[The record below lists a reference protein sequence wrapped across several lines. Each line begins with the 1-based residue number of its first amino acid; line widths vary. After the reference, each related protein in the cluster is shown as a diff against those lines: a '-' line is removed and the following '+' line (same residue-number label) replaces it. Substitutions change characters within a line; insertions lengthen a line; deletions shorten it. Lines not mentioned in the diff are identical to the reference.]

1 MALSNK
7 PLRRIGVMVKA
18 ANPIADI
25 LVIDDDPIIR
35 RILQRMLQSQG
46 YRVAMAETAED
57 GLEQALAITPPVI
70 LCDWRLPGTVDGLE
84 ICRRLKEYPD
94 LSMSSFLLI
103 TAHAETASRVEAL
116 EAGAD
121 DLLMKPIDMAELKAR
136 VKSGMRLC
144 QLTRDLKKQKQYL
157 ENELAE
163 AAAYVQSLLPQDTD
177 QAPVKIQTR
186 FLPSQQLGGDCFDFY
201 WLDPDYLVIYLLD
214 VSGHGLGAA
223 LLSTSVLNVLRS
235 QSLPGTNFYRPDKV
249 LESLNNMF
257 QMTDQ
262 NEKYFTIWYGV
273 YNRVNRQLMYASAG
287 HPPAV
292 LLSQPPEAEP
302 GQANGAAANG
312 AGPKGHMLEAMRLR
326 TPGMPIGM
334 MPDTSYT
341 WKRCS
346 IPDNSYLYIF
356 SDGVY
361 EVPETS
367 VAETGEILGLDSF
380 IDHIVKCPRPGQLD
394 QLISYATMPNL
405 NAAVGEEIP
414 LLDDLSLLEINFG

>member
-1 MALSNK
+1 MAPSNQF
-7 PLRRIGVMVKA
+7 LRHIDVMVKVA
-18 ANPIADI
+18 TPIADI

-46 YRVAMAETAED
+46 YRVAIAETAAD

-70 LCDWRLPGTVDGLE
+70 LCDWRLPGNVDGLE
-84 ICRRLKEYPD
+84 ICRRLKENPD

-163 AAAYVQSLLPQDTD
+163 AASYVQSLLPQDTD
-177 QAPVKIQTR
+177 KPPVKIQTR

-201 WLDPDYLVIYLLD
+201 WLDPDYLVMYLLD

-292 LLSQPPEAEP
+292 LLSPYPAAPESS
-302 GQANGAAANG
+302 NGAKPVAET
-312 AGPKGHMLEAMRLR
+312 LRLR

-346 IPDNSYLYIF
+346 IPDDSYLYIF

-361 EVPETS
+361 EVPETA

-394 QLISYATMPNL
+394 QLISYATMPIL
-405 NAAVGEEIP
+405 GTDQDNAA
-414 LLDDLSLLEINFG
+414 LLDDLSLIEINFG

>member
-1 MALSNK
+1 MEKRQHGFSGMALSNK
-7 PLRRIGVMVKA
+7 SLRRIGVMVKA

-46 YRVAMAETAED
+46 YRVAIAETAAD

-70 LCDWRLPGTVDGLE
+70 LCDWRLPGTLDGLE
-84 ICRRLKEYPD
+84 ICRQLKKHPD

-144 QLTRDLKKQKQYL
+144 QLTRDLKDQKQYL

-177 QAPVKIQTR
+177 KPPVKIQTR

-292 LLSQPPEAEP
+292 LLSQLPVKEVKPL
-302 GQANGAAANG
+302 NGAA
-312 AGPKGHMLEAMRLR
+312 KSETMQLR

-334 MPDTSYT
+334 MPDTTYT

-361 EVPETS
+361 EVPETPT
-367 VAETGEILGLDSF
+367 AETGEILGLENF
-380 IDHIVKCPRPGQLD
+380 IEHIVKCPRPGQLD

-405 NAAVGEEIP
+405 DINSNAS

>member
-1 MALSNK
+1 M
-7 PLRRIGVMVKA
+7 
-18 ANPIADI
+18 ADI

-46 YRVAMAETAED
+46 YRVAIAETAAD
-57 GLEQALAITPPVI
+57 GLEQALVITPPVI
-70 LCDWRLPGTVDGLE
+70 LCDWRLPGSIDGLE
-84 ICRRLKEYPD
+84 ICRRLKEHPD

-144 QLTRDLKKQKQYL
+144 QLTRDLKEQKQYL

-163 AAAYVQSLLPQDTD
+163 AASYVQSLLPRDTD
-177 QAPVKIQTR
+177 QPPVKIQTR

-257 QMTDQ
+257 QMTAQ

-292 LLSQPPEAEP
+292 LLSPPP
-302 GQANGAAANG
+302 PPNTTDVTANGNG
-312 AGPKGHMLEAMRLR
+312 GGAPMAETMRLR

-334 MPDTSYT
+334 MPGTTYT

-367 VAETGEILGLDSF
+367 LAETGEILGLDSF

-394 QLISYATMPNL
+394 QLISHATMPSID
-405 NAAVGEEIP
+405 VGQD
-414 LLDDLSLLEINFG
+414 LSDDLSLLEINFS

>member
-1 MALSNK
+1 MASRDK

-18 ANPIADI
+18 ADPIADI

-46 YRVAMAETAED
+46 YRVAIAETAAA

-70 LCDWRLPGTVDGLE
+70 LCDWRLPGSVDGLE
-84 ICRRLKEYPD
+84 ICRRLKEHPD

-163 AAAYVQSLLPQDTD
+163 AASYVQSLLPRDTD
-177 QAPVKIQTR
+177 KPPVKIQTR

-201 WLDPDYLVIYLLD
+201 WLDPDYLVMYLLD

-287 HPPAV
+287 HPPAI
-292 LLSQPPEAEP
+292 LLSSPPATAEKTN
-302 GQANGAAANG
+302 GNGAAVMA
-312 AGPKGHMLEAMRLR
+312 ETMRLR

-334 MPDTSYT
+334 MPNTTYT

-346 IPDNSYLYIF
+346 IPDDSYLYIF

-367 VAETGEILGLDSF
+367 VSEAGEILGLDSF
-380 IDHIVKCPRPGQLD
+380 IEHIVKCPRPGQLD
-394 QLISYATMPNL
+394 QLISHAIMPTNVDVTQDL
-405 NAAVGEEIP
+405 A
-414 LLDDLSLLEINFG
+414 DDLSLLEINFS

>member
-1 MALSNK
+1 
-7 PLRRIGVMVKA
+7 MVKA
-18 ANPIADI
+18 ANSIADI

-46 YRVAMAETAED
+46 YRVAIAETAAD
-57 GLEQALAITPPVI
+57 GLEQALVITPPVI
-70 LCDWRLPGTVDGLE
+70 LCDWRLPGSIDGLE
-84 ICRRLKEYPD
+84 ICRRLKEHPD

-144 QLTRDLKKQKQYL
+144 QLTRDLKEQKQYL

-163 AAAYVQSLLPQDTD
+163 AASYVQSLLPRDTD
-177 QAPVKIQTR
+177 QPPVKIQTR

-257 QMTDQ
+257 QMTAQ

-292 LLSQPPEAEP
+292 LLSPPPPPNTTDVTANSNGGGAPMAET
-302 GQANGAAANG
+302 
-312 AGPKGHMLEAMRLR
+312 MRLR

-334 MPDTSYT
+334 MPGTTYT

-367 VAETGEILGLDSF
+367 LAETGEILGLDSF

-394 QLISYATMPNL
+394 QLISHATMPSID
-405 NAAVGEEIP
+405 VGQD
-414 LLDDLSLLEINFG
+414 LSDDLSLLEINFS

>member
-1 MALSNK
+1 MELSNE
-7 PLRRIGVMVKA
+7 PLRPIGLMVKE

-46 YRVAMAETAED
+46 YRVAIAETAAD
-57 GLEQALAITPPVI
+57 GLKQALAITPPVV
-70 LCDWRLPGTVDGLE
+70 LCDWRLPGTIDGLE
-84 ICRRLKEYPD
+84 ICRRLKEHPD

-144 QLTRDLKKQKQYL
+144 QLTRDLKQQKQYL

-163 AAAYVQSLLPQDTD
+163 AASYVQSLLPRDTD
-177 QAPVKIQTR
+177 KPPVKIQTR

-235 QSLPGTNFYRPDKV
+235 QSLPSTNFYRPDKV

-292 LLSQPPEAEP
+292 LLSQPST
-302 GQANGAAANG
+302 AA
-312 AGPKGHMLEAMRLR
+312 PDLVETSETIRLR

-334 MPDTSYT
+334 MPDTTYT

-346 IPDNSYLYIF
+346 VPDNSYLYIF

-361 EVPETS
+361 EVPETPS
-367 VAETGEILGLDSF
+367 LAETGEILGLDNF
-380 IDHIVKCPRPGQLD
+380 IAHIVQCPRPGQLD
-394 QLISYATMPNL
+394 QLISHATMPSMNVDENL
-405 NAAVGEEIP
+405 S

>member
-1 MALSNK
+1 
-7 PLRRIGVMVKA
+7 MVKIA
-18 ANPIADI
+18 TPIADI

-46 YRVAMAETAED
+46 YRVAIAETATD
-57 GLEQALAITPPVI
+57 GLEKALAITPPVI
-70 LCDWRLPGTVDGLE
+70 LCDWRLPGNVDGLE
-84 ICRRLKEYPD
+84 ICRRLKENPD

-163 AAAYVQSLLPQDTD
+163 AASYVQSLLPRDTD
-177 QAPVKIQTR
+177 KPPVKIQTR

-201 WLDPDYLVIYLLD
+201 WLDPDYLVMYLLD

-292 LLSQPPEAEP
+292 LLSPHSTPESSNGTKPIAET
-302 GQANGAAANG
+302 
-312 AGPKGHMLEAMRLR
+312 LRLR

-346 IPDNSYLYIF
+346 IPDDSYLYIF

-361 EVPETS
+361 EVPETAM
-367 VAETGEILGLDSF
+367 AETGEILGLDSF

-394 QLISYATMPNL
+394 QLISYATMPIL
-405 NAAVGEEIP
+405 GTDEDNAA
-414 LLDDLSLLEINFG
+414 LLDDLSLIEINFG

>member
-1 MALSNK
+1 
-7 PLRRIGVMVKA
+7 MVKA

-46 YRVAMAETAED
+46 YRVAIAETAAD

-70 LCDWRLPGTVDGLE
+70 LCDWRLPGSIDGLE
-84 ICRRLKEYPD
+84 ICRRLKEHPD

-136 VKSGMRLC
+136 VKSGLRLC
-144 QLTRDLKKQKQYL
+144 QLTRDLKEQKQYL

-163 AAAYVQSLLPQDTD
+163 AASYVQSLLPRDTD
-177 QAPVKIQTR
+177 KPPVKIQTR

-201 WLDPDYLVIYLLD
+201 WLDPDYLVMYLLD

-292 LLSQPPEAEP
+292 LLSPSPPPAAKP
-302 GQANGAAANG
+302 DTGNNGAAMA
-312 AGPKGHMLEAMRLR
+312 ETMRLR

-334 MPDTSYT
+334 MPDTTYT

-346 IPDNSYLYIF
+346 IPDDSYLYIF

-380 IDHIVKCPRPGQLD
+380 IEHIVKCPRPGQLD
-394 QLISYATMPNL
+394 DLISHAIMPSIAIGQDL
-405 NAAVGEEIP
+405 A
-414 LLDDLSLLEINFG
+414 DDLSLLEINFS

>member
-1 MALSNK
+1 
-7 PLRRIGVMVKA
+7 MVKA
-18 ANPIADI
+18 ANSIADI

-46 YRVAMAETAED
+46 YRVAIAETAAD
-57 GLEQALAITPPVI
+57 GLEQALVITPPVI
-70 LCDWRLPGTVDGLE
+70 LCDWRLPGSIDGLE
-84 ICRRLKEYPD
+84 ICRRLKEHPD

-144 QLTRDLKKQKQYL
+144 QLTRDLKEQKQYL

-163 AAAYVQSLLPQDTD
+163 AASYVQSLLPRDTD
-177 QAPVKIQTR
+177 QPPVKIQTR

-257 QMTDQ
+257 QMTAQ

-292 LLSQPPEAEP
+292 LLSPPP
-302 GQANGAAANG
+302 PPNTTDVTANGNG
-312 AGPKGHMLEAMRLR
+312 GGAPMAETMRLR

-334 MPDTSYT
+334 MPGTTYT

-367 VAETGEILGLDSF
+367 LAETGEILGLDSF

-394 QLISYATMPNL
+394 QLISHATMPSID
-405 NAAVGEEIP
+405 VGQD
-414 LLDDLSLLEINFG
+414 LSDDLSLLEINFS

>member
-1 MALSNK
+1 
-7 PLRRIGVMVKA
+7 MVKA
-18 ANPIADI
+18 ADPVADI

-46 YRVAMAETAED
+46 YRVAIAETAAA

-84 ICRRLKEYPD
+84 ICRRLKEHPD

-144 QLTRDLKKQKQYL
+144 QLTRDLKQQKQYL

-163 AAAYVQSLLPQDTD
+163 AASYVQSLLPRDTD
-177 QAPVKIQTR
+177 KPPVKIQTR

-201 WLDPDYLVIYLLD
+201 WLDPDYLVMYLLD

-257 QMTDQ
+257 QMTNQ

-287 HPPAV
+287 HPPAI
-292 LLSQPPEAEP
+292 LLSPPPANAKT
-302 GQANGAAANG
+302 ANGYG
-312 AGPKGHMLEAMRLR
+312 AVTAETMRLR

-334 MPDTSYT
+334 MPNTTYT

-367 VAETGEILGLDSF
+367 VAETGEILGLENF
-380 IDHIVKCPRPGQLD
+380 IEHIVKCPRPGQLD
-394 QLISYATMPNL
+394 QLISHAIMPNVDVTQDL
-405 NAAVGEEIP
+405 A
-414 LLDDLSLLEINFG
+414 DDLSLLEINFS

>member
-1 MALSNK
+1 
-7 PLRRIGVMVKA
+7 MVKA
-18 ANPIADI
+18 ADPIADI

-46 YRVAMAETAED
+46 YRVAIAETAAA

-70 LCDWRLPGTVDGLE
+70 LCDWRLPGSVDGLE
-84 ICRRLKEYPD
+84 ICRRLKEHPD

-163 AAAYVQSLLPQDTD
+163 AASYVQSLLPRDTD
-177 QAPVKIQTR
+177 KPPVKIQTR

-201 WLDPDYLVIYLLD
+201 WLDPDYLVMYLLD

-287 HPPAV
+287 HPPAI
-292 LLSQPPEAEP
+292 LLSSDSEKTNGNGVAVRAET
-302 GQANGAAANG
+302 
-312 AGPKGHMLEAMRLR
+312 MRLR

-334 MPDTSYT
+334 MPNTTYT

-346 IPDNSYLYIF
+346 IPDDSYLYIF

-367 VAETGEILGLDSF
+367 LSEAGEILGLDSF
-380 IDHIVKCPRPGQLD
+380 IEHIVKCPRPGQLD
-394 QLISYATMPNL
+394 QLISHATMPSVDVTQEL
-405 NAAVGEEIP
+405 A
-414 LLDDLSLLEINFG
+414 DDLSLLEINFS

>member
-18 ANPIADI
+18 VNTIADI

-46 YRVAMAETAED
+46 YRVAIAETAAD

-84 ICRRLKEYPD
+84 ICRRLKEHPD

-163 AAAYVQSLLPQDTD
+163 AASYVQSLLPEDTD
-177 QAPVKIQTR
+177 KPPVKIQTR

-292 LLSQPPEAEP
+292 LLSQAAEAP
-302 GQANGAAANG
+302 SQPTNGAAA
-312 AGPKGHMLEAMRLR
+312 PSETMLLR
-326 TPGMPIGM
+326 TPGMPVGM
-334 MPDTSYT
+334 MPDTTYT

-361 EVPETS
+361 EVPETP
-367 VAETGEILGLDSF
+367 ADETGEILGLDSF
-380 IDHIVKCPRPGQLD
+380 IDHIAKCPRPGQLD
-394 QLISYATMPNL
+394 QLISHATMPSVD
-405 NAAVGEEIP
+405 VG
-414 LLDDLSLLEINFG
+414 DDLSLLEINFG

>member
-1 MALSNK
+1 
-7 PLRRIGVMVKA
+7 MVKA

-46 YRVAMAETAED
+46 YRVAIAETADD
-57 GLEQALAITPPVI
+57 GLDQALAITPPVI
-70 LCDWRLPGTVDGLE
+70 LCDWRLPGAVDGLE
-84 ICRRLKEYPD
+84 ICRRLKEHPD

-144 QLTRDLKKQKQYL
+144 QLTRDLKEQKQYL

-163 AAAYVQSLLPQDTD
+163 AASYVQSLLPRDTD
-177 QAPVKIQTR
+177 QPPVKIQTR

-201 WLDPDYLVIYLLD
+201 WLDPDYLVMYLLD

-292 LLSQPPEAEP
+292 LLSPPPATPSEAGSRAVMAET
-302 GQANGAAANG
+302 
-312 AGPKGHMLEAMRLR
+312 MRLR

-334 MPDTSYT
+334 MPDTTYT

-346 IPDNSYLYIF
+346 IPDDSYLYIF

-367 VAETGEILGLDSF
+367 LAETGEILGLDSF
-380 IDHIVKCPRPGQLD
+380 IEHIVKCPRPGQLD
-394 QLISYATMPNL
+394 ELISHAIMPSIAIGQVL
-405 NAAVGEEIP
+405 A
-414 LLDDLSLLEINFG
+414 DDLSLLEINFS

>member
-1 MALSNK
+1 
-7 PLRRIGVMVKA
+7 MVKA

-46 YRVAMAETAED
+46 YRVAIAETAAD

-84 ICRRLKEYPD
+84 ICRRLKEHPD

-136 VKSGMRLC
+136 VKSGLRLC
-144 QLTRDLKKQKQYL
+144 QLTRDLKEQKQYL

-163 AAAYVQSLLPQDTD
+163 AASYVQSLLPRDTD
-177 QAPVKIQTR
+177 KPPVKIQTR

-201 WLDPDYLVIYLLD
+201 WLDPDYLVMYLLD

-292 LLSQPPEAEP
+292 LLSSPPATD
-302 GQANGAAANG
+302 NGAAMA
-312 AGPKGHMLEAMRLR
+312 ETMRLR

-334 MPDTSYT
+334 MPDTTYT

-346 IPDNSYLYIF
+346 IPDDSYLYIF

-380 IDHIVKCPRPGQLD
+380 IEHIVKCPRPGQLD
-394 QLISYATMPNL
+394 ELISHAIMPSIAIGQDL
-405 NAAVGEEIP
+405 A
-414 LLDDLSLLEINFG
+414 DDLSLLEINFS

>member
-1 MALSNK
+1 
-7 PLRRIGVMVKA
+7 MVKA
-18 ANPIADI
+18 NNSIADI

-46 YRVAMAETAED
+46 YRVAIAETAAD
-57 GLEQALAITPPVI
+57 GLDQALAITPPVI
-70 LCDWRLPGTVDGLE
+70 LCDWRLPGNIDGLE
-84 ICRRLKEYPD
+84 ICRRLKEHPD

-163 AAAYVQSLLPQDTD
+163 AASYVQSLLPQDTD
-177 QAPVKIQTR
+177 KPPVKIQTR

-201 WLDPDYLVIYLLD
+201 WLDPDYLVMYLLD

-287 HPPAV
+287 HPPAI
-292 LLSQPPEAEP
+292 LLSQPEDETPKTELPLMTAET
-302 GQANGAAANG
+302 
-312 AGPKGHMLEAMRLR
+312 MRLR

-334 MPDTSYT
+334 MPDTTYT

-361 EVPETS
+361 EVPETEMS
-367 VAETGEILGLDSF
+367 EPGEIFGLDSF

-394 QLISYATMPNL
+394 QLISHATVPSVE
-405 NAAVGEEIP
+405 VG
-414 LLDDLSLLEINFG
+414 DDLSLLEINFG

>member
-18 ANPIADI
+18 VNPIADI

-46 YRVAMAETAED
+46 YRVAIAETAAD
-57 GLEQALAITPPVI
+57 GLDQALAITPPVI

-84 ICRRLKEYPD
+84 ICRRLKEHPD

-163 AAAYVQSLLPQDTD
+163 AASYVQSLLPRDTD
-177 QAPVKIQTR
+177 KPPVKIQTR

-292 LLSQPPEAEP
+292 LLSQADASEAVEAASQP
-302 GQANGAAANG
+302 ANGAVTSET
-312 AGPKGHMLEAMRLR
+312 MLLR
-326 TPGMPIGM
+326 TPGMPVGM
-334 MPDTSYT
+334 MPDTTYT

-361 EVPETS
+361 EVPETP
-367 VAETGEILGLDSF
+367 ADETGEILGLDSF
-380 IDHIVKCPRPGQLD
+380 IDHIAKCPRPGQLD
-394 QLISYATMPNL
+394 QLISHATMPSVD
-405 NAAVGEEIP
+405 VG
-414 LLDDLSLLEINFG
+414 DDLSLLEINFG

>member
-1 MALSNK
+1 
-7 PLRRIGVMVKA
+7 MVKA

-46 YRVAMAETAED
+46 YRVAIAETAAA

-84 ICRRLKEYPD
+84 ICRRLKEHPD

-163 AAAYVQSLLPQDTD
+163 AASYVQSLLPRDTD
-177 QAPVKIQTR
+177 KPPVKIQTR

-201 WLDPDYLVIYLLD
+201 WLDPDYLVMYLLD

-235 QSLPGTNFYRPDKV
+235 QSLPSTNFYRPDKV

-257 QMTDQ
+257 QMTNQ

-292 LLSQPPEAEP
+292 LLSSSAQTAASETT
-302 GQANGAAANG
+302 NGAATG
-312 AGPKGHMLEAMRLR
+312 TSETMRLR

-334 MPDTSYT
+334 MPGTTYT

-346 IPDNSYLYIF
+346 IPDDSYLYIF

-361 EVPETS
+361 EVPETAL
-367 VAETGEILGLDSF
+367 AETGEILGLDSF

-394 QLISYATMPNL
+394 QLIRHAIMPSID
-405 NAAVGEEIP
+405 VGQA
-414 LLDDLSLLEINFG
+414 LLDDLSLLEINFS

>member
-46 YRVAMAETAED
+46 YRVAIAETATD

-84 ICRRLKEYPD
+84 ICRRLKEHPD

-163 AAAYVQSLLPQDTD
+163 AASYVQSLLPRDTD
-177 QAPVKIQTR
+177 KPPVKIQTR

-201 WLDPDYLVIYLLD
+201 WLDPDYLVMYLLD

-292 LLSQPPEAEP
+292 LLSQGATDSETAKIGDKTAET
-302 GQANGAAANG
+302 
-312 AGPKGHMLEAMRLR
+312 MLLR

-334 MPDTSYT
+334 MPDTTYT

-367 VAETGEILGLDSF
+367 VADNSEILGLDSF

-394 QLISYATMPNL
+394 QLISHATMPSID
-405 NAAVGEEIP
+405 VG
-414 LLDDLSLLEINFG
+414 DDLSLLEINFG

>member
-1 MALSNK
+1 
-7 PLRRIGVMVKA
+7 MVKA
-18 ANPIADI
+18 INPIADI
-25 LVIDDDPIIR
+25 LVVDDDPIIR

-46 YRVAMAETAED
+46 YRVAIAETAAE

-70 LCDWRLPGTVDGLE
+70 LCDWRLPGAVDGLE
-84 ICRRLKEYPD
+84 ICRQLKEHPD

-163 AAAYVQSLLPQDTD
+163 AASYVQSLLPQDTD
-177 QAPVKIQTR
+177 KPPVKIQTR

-201 WLDPDYLVIYLLD
+201 WLDPDYLVMYLLD

-257 QMTDQ
+257 QMTAQ

-292 LLSQPPEAEP
+292 LLSQSSEAAVAP
-302 GQANGAAANG
+302 VMNGDAPSETA
-312 AGPKGHMLEAMRLR
+312 LLR

-334 MPDTSYT
+334 MPDTTYT

-361 EVPETS
+361 EVPETATS
-367 VAETGEILGLDSF
+367 ETGEILGLEGF
-380 IDHIVKCPRPGQLD
+380 INHIVKCPRPGQLD
-394 QLISYATMPNL
+394 ELISCATTQAIDTDD
-405 NAAVGEEIP
+405 NASLP
-414 LLDDLSLLEINFG
+414 DDLSLLEINFG

>member
-7 PLRRIGVMVKA
+7 PLHRVVVMAKA
-18 ANPIADI
+18 NTPSADI

-46 YRVAMAETAED
+46 YRVAIAETAAD
-57 GLEQALAITPPVI
+57 GLEQALTITPPVI
-70 LCDWRLPGTVDGLE
+70 LCDWRLPGNVDGLE
-84 ICRRLKEYPD
+84 ICRRLKEHPD

-144 QLTRDLKKQKQYL
+144 QLTRDLKKQKLYL

-163 AAAYVQSLLPQDTD
+163 AASYVQSLLPRDTD
-177 QAPVKIQTR
+177 KPPVKIQTR

-257 QMTDQ
+257 QMTNQ

-287 HPPAV
+287 HPPAI
-292 LLSQPPEAEP
+292 LLSQPSDLTNGHGSNIPTTAETM
-302 GQANGAAANG
+302 Q
-312 AGPKGHMLEAMRLR
+312 LR

-334 MPDTSYT
+334 MPDTTYT

-346 IPDNSYLYIF
+346 IPNDSYLYIF

-361 EVPETS
+361 EVQDATVSEP
-367 VAETGEILGLDSF
+367 GEIFGLESF
-380 IDHIVKCPRPGQLD
+380 IDLIVKCPRPGQLD
-394 QLISYATMPNL
+394 QLISHATMPSVE
-405 NAAVGEEIP
+405 VG
-414 LLDDLSLLEINFG
+414 DDLSLLEINFG

>member
-1 MALSNK
+1 
-7 PLRRIGVMVKA
+7 MVKA
-18 ANPIADI
+18 VDPIADI

-35 RILQRMLQSQG
+35 RILQRILQSQG
-46 YRVAMAETAED
+46 YRVAIAETAAA

-70 LCDWRLPGTVDGLE
+70 LCDWRLPGKMDGLE
-84 ICRRLKEYPD
+84 ICRRLKEHPD

-163 AAAYVQSLLPQDTD
+163 AASYVQSLLPRDTD
-177 QAPVKIQTR
+177 KPPVKIQTR

-201 WLDPDYLVIYLLD
+201 WLDPDYLVMYLLD

-292 LLSQPPEAEP
+292 LLSQSETVKNLE
-302 GQANGAAANG
+302 NGAVMA
-312 AGPKGHMLEAMRLR
+312 ETMRLR

-334 MPDTSYT
+334 MPDTTYT

-367 VAETGEILGLDSF
+367 LAEAGEILGLDSF
-380 IDHIVKCPRPGQLD
+380 IEHIVKCPRPGQLD
-394 QLISYATMPNL
+394 QLISHAVMPSM
-405 NAAVGEEIP
+405 AVGQD
-414 LLDDLSLLEINFG
+414 LSDDLSLLEINFS

>member
-1 MALSNK
+1 
-7 PLRRIGVMVKA
+7 MVKA
-18 ANPIADI
+18 ADPIADI

-46 YRVAMAETAED
+46 YRVAIAETAAA

-70 LCDWRLPGTVDGLE
+70 LCDWRLPGSVDGLE
-84 ICRRLKEYPD
+84 ICRRLKEHPD

-163 AAAYVQSLLPQDTD
+163 AASYVQSLLPRDTD
-177 QAPVKIQTR
+177 KPPVKIQTR

-201 WLDPDYLVIYLLD
+201 WLDPDYLVMYLLD

-287 HPPAV
+287 HPPAI
-292 LLSQPPEAEP
+292 LLSSPPATAEKTN
-302 GQANGAAANG
+302 GNGAAVMA
-312 AGPKGHMLEAMRLR
+312 ETMRLR

-334 MPDTSYT
+334 MPNTTYT

-346 IPDNSYLYIF
+346 IPDDSYLYIF

-367 VAETGEILGLDSF
+367 VSEAGEILGLDSF
-380 IDHIVKCPRPGQLD
+380 IEHIVKCPRPGQLD
-394 QLISYATMPNL
+394 QLISHAIMPTNVDVTQDL
-405 NAAVGEEIP
+405 A
-414 LLDDLSLLEINFG
+414 DDLSLLEINFS

>member
-18 ANPIADI
+18 INPIADI

-46 YRVAMAETAED
+46 YRVAIAETAAD
-57 GLEQALAITPPVI
+57 GLDQALAITPPVI

-84 ICRRLKEYPD
+84 ICRRLKEHPD

-163 AAAYVQSLLPQDTD
+163 AASYVQSLLPRDTD
-177 QAPVKIQTR
+177 KPPVKIQTR

-292 LLSQPPEAEP
+292 LLSQANEAASQP
-302 GQANGAAANG
+302 ANGAVT
-312 AGPKGHMLEAMRLR
+312 PETMLLR
-326 TPGMPIGM
+326 TPGMPVGM
-334 MPDTSYT
+334 MPDTTYT

-361 EVPETS
+361 EVPETP
-367 VAETGEILGLDSF
+367 ADETGEILGLDSF
-380 IDHIVKCPRPGQLD
+380 IDHIAKCPRPGQLD
-394 QLISYATMPNL
+394 QLISHATMPSVD
-405 NAAVGEEIP
+405 VG
-414 LLDDLSLLEINFG
+414 DDLSLLEINFG

>member
-1 MALSNK
+1 MARSNK
-7 PLRRIGVMVKA
+7 PLHRIVVMVKA
-18 ANPIADI
+18 TNPVADI

-46 YRVAMAETAED
+46 YRVAIAETAAD
-57 GLEQALAITPPVI
+57 GLEQALSITPPVI
-70 LCDWRLPGTVDGLE
+70 LCDWRLPGNVDGLE
-84 ICRRLKEYPD
+84 ICRRLKEHPD

-163 AAAYVQSLLPQDTD
+163 AASYVQSLLPRDTD
-177 QAPVKIQTR
+177 KPPVKIQTR

-287 HPPAV
+287 HPPAI
-292 LLSQPPEAEP
+292 LLSDTAET
-302 GQANGAAANG
+302 GCSMTAETIQ
-312 AGPKGHMLEAMRLR
+312 LR

-334 MPDTSYT
+334 MPDTTYT

-361 EVPETS
+361 EVQDTTVSEP
-367 VAETGEILGLDSF
+367 GEILGLESF
-380 IDHIVKCPRPGQLD
+380 INHIVKCPRPGQLD
-394 QLISYATMPNL
+394 QLISHATMPSVE
-405 NAAVGEEIP
+405 VG
-414 LLDDLSLLEINFG
+414 DDLSLLEINFD

>member
-1 MALSNK
+1 
-7 PLRRIGVMVKA
+7 MVKVA
-18 ANPIADI
+18 TPSADI

-46 YRVAMAETAED
+46 YRVAIAETAAD

-70 LCDWRLPGTVDGLE
+70 LCDWRLPGNVDGLE
-84 ICRRLKEYPD
+84 ICRRLKEHPD

-163 AAAYVQSLLPQDTD
+163 AASYVQSLLPQDTD
-177 QAPVKIQTR
+177 KPPVKIQTR
-186 FLPSQQLGGDCFDFY
+186 FLPSQQLVGDCFDFY
-201 WLDPDYLVIYLLD
+201 WLDPDYLVMYLLD

-292 LLSQPPEAEP
+292 LLSQPTDSTNGATPPAEP
-302 GQANGAAANG
+302 
-312 AGPKGHMLEAMRLR
+312 LRLR

-334 MPDTSYT
+334 MPDTAYT

-361 EVPETS
+361 EVPETA

-380 IDHIVKCPRPGQLD
+380 IDHIEKCPRPGQLD
-394 QLISYATMPNL
+394 QLISYATMPILGTDGNHAADD
-405 NAAVGEEIP
+405 NAS
-414 LLDDLSLLEINFG
+414 LLDDLSLLEISFG

>member
-1 MALSNK
+1 
-7 PLRRIGVMVKA
+7 MVKA

-46 YRVAMAETAED
+46 YRVAVAETAAD

-70 LCDWRLPGTVDGLE
+70 LCDWRLPGSIDGLE
-84 ICRRLKEYPD
+84 ICRRLKEHPD

-136 VKSGMRLC
+136 VKSGLRLC
-144 QLTRDLKKQKQYL
+144 QLTRDLKEQKQYL

-163 AAAYVQSLLPQDTD
+163 AASYVQSLLPRDTD
-177 QAPVKIQTR
+177 KPPVKIQTR

-201 WLDPDYLVIYLLD
+201 WLDPDYLVMYLLD

-292 LLSQPPEAEP
+292 LLSPPPTAKP
-302 GQANGAAANG
+302 DTRNNGAAMA
-312 AGPKGHMLEAMRLR
+312 ETMRLR

-334 MPDTSYT
+334 MPDTTYT

-346 IPDNSYLYIF
+346 IPDDSYLYIF

-367 VAETGEILGLDSF
+367 VAATGEIHGLDSF
-380 IDHIVKCPRPGQLD
+380 IEHIVKCPRPGQLD
-394 QLISYATMPNL
+394 DLISHAFMPSIAIGQDL
-405 NAAVGEEIP
+405 A
-414 LLDDLSLLEINFG
+414 DDLSLLEINFS

>member
-18 ANPIADI
+18 INPIADI

-46 YRVAMAETAED
+46 YRVAIAETAAD
-57 GLEQALAITPPVI
+57 GLDQALSITPPVI
-70 LCDWRLPGTVDGLE
+70 LCDWRLPGNVDGLE
-84 ICRRLKEYPD
+84 ICRRLKEHPD

-163 AAAYVQSLLPQDTD
+163 AASYVQSLLPQDTD
-177 QAPVKIQTR
+177 KPPVKIQTR

-292 LLSQPPEAEP
+292 LLSQAAEAT
-302 GQANGAAANG
+302 ASTTNGVAASETV
-312 AGPKGHMLEAMRLR
+312 LLR
-326 TPGMPIGM
+326 TPGMPVGM
-334 MPDTSYT
+334 MPDTTYT

-346 IPDNSYLYIF
+346 IPNNSYLYIF

-361 EVPETS
+361 EVPETPTD
-367 VAETGEILGLDSF
+367 ETGEILGLDSF
-380 IDHIVKCPRPGQLD
+380 IEHIAKCPRPGQLD
-394 QLISYATMPNL
+394 QLISHATMPSVD
-405 NAAVGEEIP
+405 VG
-414 LLDDLSLLEINFG
+414 DDLSLLEINFG

>member
-1 MALSNK
+1 
-7 PLRRIGVMVKA
+7 MVKA
-18 ANPIADI
+18 ASPIADI

-46 YRVAMAETAED
+46 YRVAIAETAAA

-84 ICRRLKEYPD
+84 ICRRLKEHPD

-163 AAAYVQSLLPQDTD
+163 AASYVQSLLPRDTD
-177 QAPVKIQTR
+177 KPPVKIQTR

-201 WLDPDYLVIYLLD
+201 WLDPDYLVMYLLD

-235 QSLPGTNFYRPDKV
+235 QSLPSTNFYRPDKV

-257 QMTDQ
+257 QMTNQ

-292 LLSQPPEAEP
+292 LLSSSAHPASETT
-302 GQANGAAANG
+302 NGAATVTA
-312 AGPKGHMLEAMRLR
+312 ETMRLR

-334 MPDTSYT
+334 MPGTTYT

-346 IPDNSYLYIF
+346 IPDDSYLYIF

-361 EVPETS
+361 EVPETAL
-367 VAETGEILGLDSF
+367 AETGEILGLDSF

-394 QLISYATMPNL
+394 QLIRHAIMPSID
-405 NAAVGEEIP
+405 VGQA
-414 LLDDLSLLEINFG
+414 LLDDLSLLEINFS

>member
-1 MALSNK
+1 
-7 PLRRIGVMVKA
+7 MVKA
-18 ANPIADI
+18 ANSIADI

-46 YRVAMAETAED
+46 YRVAIAETAAD
-57 GLEQALAITPPVI
+57 GLEQALVITPPVI
-70 LCDWRLPGTVDGLE
+70 LCDWRLPGSVDGLE
-84 ICRRLKEYPD
+84 ICRRLKEHPD

-144 QLTRDLKKQKQYL
+144 QLTRDLKEQKQYL

-163 AAAYVQSLLPQDTD
+163 AASYVQSLLPRDTD
-177 QAPVKIQTR
+177 QPPVKIQTR

-201 WLDPDYLVIYLLD
+201 WLDPDYLVMYLLD

-257 QMTDQ
+257 QMTAQ

-292 LLSQPPEAEP
+292 LLSPPPPVATDETVNSNGGGAPMAET
-302 GQANGAAANG
+302 
-312 AGPKGHMLEAMRLR
+312 MRLR

-334 MPDTSYT
+334 MPGTTYT

-367 VAETGEILGLDSF
+367 LAETGEILGLDSF

-394 QLISYATMPNL
+394 QLISHAIMPSID
-405 NAAVGEEIP
+405 VGQD
-414 LLDDLSLLEINFG
+414 LSDDLSLLEINFS

>member
-1 MALSNK
+1 
-7 PLRRIGVMVKA
+7 MVKA
-18 ANPIADI
+18 INPIADI

-46 YRVAMAETAED
+46 YRVAIAETAAD
-57 GLEQALAITPPVI
+57 GLDQALAITPPVI
-70 LCDWRLPGTVDGLE
+70 LCDWRLPGTIDGLE
-84 ICRRLKEYPD
+84 ICRRLKEHPD

-163 AAAYVQSLLPQDTD
+163 AASYVQSLLPRDTD
-177 QAPVKIQTR
+177 KPPVKIQTR

-292 LLSQPPEAEP
+292 LLSQAAEATS
-302 GQANGAAANG
+302 QATNGVATSET
-312 AGPKGHMLEAMRLR
+312 MLLR
-326 TPGMPIGM
+326 TPGMPVGM
-334 MPDTSYT
+334 MPDTTYT

-361 EVPETS
+361 EVPETP
-367 VAETGEILGLDSF
+367 ADETGEILGLDSF
-380 IDHIVKCPRPGQLD
+380 IDHIAKCPRPGQLD
-394 QLISYATMPNL
+394 QLISHATMPSVD
-405 NAAVGEEIP
+405 VG
-414 LLDDLSLLEINFG
+414 DDLSLLEINFG

>member
-1 MALSNK
+1 M
-7 PLRRIGVMVKA
+7 
-18 ANPIADI
+18 
-25 LVIDDDPIIR
+25 
-35 RILQRMLQSQG
+35 
-46 YRVAMAETAED
+46 
-57 GLEQALAITPPVI
+57 
-70 LCDWRLPGTVDGLE
+70 
-84 ICRRLKEYPD
+84 
-94 LSMSSFLLI
+94 
-103 TAHAETASRVEAL
+103 
-116 EAGAD
+116 
-121 DLLMKPIDMAELKAR
+121 
-136 VKSGMRLC
+136 
-144 QLTRDLKKQKQYL
+144 
-157 ENELAE
+157 
-163 AAAYVQSLLPQDTD
+163 
-177 QAPVKIQTR
+177 
-186 FLPSQQLGGDCFDFY
+186 
-201 WLDPDYLVIYLLD
+201 YLLD

-292 LLSQPPEAEP
+292 LLSQPSEVSGTVNNGIIMAET
-302 GQANGAAANG
+302 
-312 AGPKGHMLEAMRLR
+312 MRLR

-334 MPDTSYT
+334 MPDTTYT

-394 QLISYATMPNL
+394 QLISHATMPSIV
-405 NAAVGEEIP
+405 VGQD
-414 LLDDLSLLEINFG
+414 LSDDLSLLEINFS